1 VILLATF
8 AVSYPIIGGLRS
20 VMGTLLAVIFI
31 QGFIIEGL
39 RFMGD
44 YRNLIF
50 GLLIILVMNM
60 RPQGLLDGHLVAD
73 MRKLL
78 LRLTKG
84 DKADA

>member
-1 VILLATF
+1 LATF

-20 VMGTLLAVIFI
+20 VVGTLLAVIFI

-73 MRKLL
+73 VRKLL
-78 LRLTKG
+78 ARLIKG
-84 DKADA
+84 GKADA

>member
-1 VILLATF
+1 LATF

-20 VMGTLLAVIFI
+20 VVGTLLAVIFI

-73 MRKLL
+73 LRKLL
-78 LRLTKG
+78 ARLTKG
-84 DKADA
+84 GKADA